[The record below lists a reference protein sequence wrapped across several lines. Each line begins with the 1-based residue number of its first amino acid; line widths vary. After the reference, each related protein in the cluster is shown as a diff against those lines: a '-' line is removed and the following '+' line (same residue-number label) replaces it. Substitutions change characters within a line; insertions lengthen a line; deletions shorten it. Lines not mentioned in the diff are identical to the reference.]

1 VLQEDL
7 TLLAMEKTEHGCTLK
22 LTGVCKTCESY
33 EKMHEEI
40 EYEVLI
46 IQQMGRTI
54 VPPKRPRHI
63 PRYTP
68 LTEEMDN
75 FTWISE
81 MHVFLRNGIVLR
93 GHTRKDQNDTKILNG
108 WLLFSHKFTH
118 ITVTSIG
125 TNTSVEWRMGGGD
138 EWFQEEDD
146 KHNKWQTEE
155 RDSRICTMRWD
166 DLVSKLLGSL

>member
-1 VLQEDL
+1 MLGSQDARLVRMCSLRVTKILGREKLCVLQEDL

-68 LTEEMDN
+68 LTIERDN
-75 FTWISE
+75 FHMDFGNVIFQTDYDQAEDIPKGPRRFENEKWAE
-81 MHVFLRNGIVLR
+81 AVKRNVYP
-93 GHTRKDQNDTKILNG
+93 HHSDVD
-108 WLLFSHKFTH
+108 WDEYC
-118 ITVTSIG
+118 
-125 TNTSVEWRMGGGD
+125 EWVSNGGGD
-138 EWFQEEDD
+138 EWFQEE
-146 KHNKWQTEE
+146 
-155 RDSRICTMRWD
+155 I
-166 DLVSKLLGSL
+166 